1 MQTPYEVLEVDE
13 TATDEAIK
21 KAYLRKVR
29 EFPPER
35 DAEAFQRVR
44 AAFESIETDKRR
56 REYRL
61 FHRDPLEPS
70 ALLRLVPKPSGGLE
84 RPDAAAL
91 IGALLEGVPNDLTD
105 PAARR

>member
-1 MQTPYEVLEVDE
+1 MQTPYELLEVDE

-35 DAEAFQRVR
+35 NAEAFQRIR
-44 AAFESIETDKRR
+44 TAFEAIETDKRR

-61 FHRDPLEPS
+61 FHCEPLDP
-70 ALLRLVPKPSGGLE
+70 ADLLRLIPPPKGSLE
-84 RPDAAAL
+84 RPAAAAL
-91 IGALLEGVPNDLTD
+91 IGALLEGLPESLID
-105 PAARR
+105 PHAKP